1 MFTPEVPQ
9 SGGGTSRRHLGSSP
23 RQGGSLISYTL
34 SPNAVMSEEELDN
47 VMENFASEDN
57 YVGKTWS
64 RIVVEKF
71 LMKVCNVATY
81 ARRAM

>member
-9 SGGGTSRRHLGSSP
+9 SGGSRRHLSP
-23 RQGGSLISYTL
+23 RAGGGSVRSYTL
-34 SPNAVMSEEELDN
+34 SPSAVVMSEEELDN

-71 LMKVCNVATY
+71 LMKV
-81 ARRAM
+81 R